1 MNASIDDE
9 RPVRSTLPIGAGGI
23 YLGMTLE
30 QAKALYP
37 NGTFEEVPVYE
48 YGMDASYNGLLI
60 EDHRGP
66 LMFLHPDEVSDTIIG
81 ISLLS
86 PKLTVGK
93 DICTGMSVSE
103 FIERYPNATIEIDA
117 IDNSI
122 EIGYVAKES
131 FRVEFLTTDSTR
143 VGLYELVNGDPAF
156 RGIQRPDA
164 RIDRI
169 MI

>member
-1 MNASIDDE
+1 LTTSRDE
-9 RPVRSTLPIGAGGI
+9 NLQSTRTQQIGAGGI

-30 QAKALYP
+30 EAKAL
-37 NGTFEEVPVYE
+37 NRNATFRYLPVYE

-60 EDHRGP
+60 EDHTGP
-66 LMFLHPDEVSDTIIG
+66 LMFLHPDEVSDTIVG
-81 ISLLS
+81 ISLIS
-86 PKLTVGK
+86 PELTIGR
-93 DICTGMSVSE
+93 DIRTGMTVSE

-117 IDNSI
+117 INNSI
-122 EIGYVAKES
+122 EIGYVAKET

-143 VGLYELVNGDPAF
+143 VGKYEIINGDPAS

-169 MI
+169 LI